1 MLAANNV
8 KVVGV
13 GFEELGVQEFIDAR
27 YLDGGKYTAEVIH
40 DNFGWFETWGESLES
55 QLIEFQM
62 FILMKGKRAIKL

>member
-13 GFEELGVQEFIDAR
+13 GLEELGVQEFIDSK
-27 YLDGGKYTAEVIH
+27 YLDGGNYTEVIH
-40 DNFGWFETWGESLES
+40 DNFWLFGGESLS
-55 QLIEFQM
+55 YQSIQFQM

>member
-1 MLAANNV
+1 MLATNNV

-13 GFEELGVQEFIDAR
+13 GLEELGVQEFIAAK
-27 YLDGGKYTAEVIH
+27 YLDGGKYTEVIH
-40 DNFGWFETWGESLES
+40 DNFGLFKTRNESSSS

>member
-27 YLDGGKYTAEVIH
+27 YLDGGKYTLLKSFMI
-40 DNFGWFETWGESLES
+40 
-55 QLIEFQM
+55 
-62 FILMKGKRAIKL
+62 ILDCLKLGVNP